1 MIIGEKIHSLEYEGE
16 EHEQLTD
23 VDVKELASALK
34 HPENKFHGP
43 LDLSNNVHLTDL
55 SGLYIS
61 EIFSTESG
69 ITELN
74 LSGNT
79 LLESKTGQFIGEA
92 LLANP
97 SYPISK
103 LTFKDVRL
111 EETGLYRLLE
121 AVNLNKHVQ
130 KLHVG
135 VISDYGLKALAE
147 LLRANRSLKKLTFQ
161 EDETKPW
168 GEEAKHAFCQML
180 KKHTELEAV
189 KFKSAKRPGSEEKA
203 NAEFKNEIEF
213 YTNKKLTEHKLSKKF
228 EQRHLDCDPQH
239 MFESILQ
246 LLEKK
251 KNQKKMPVR
260 KFFNNTVGTILN
272 DALFALKKKQSKEPE
287 NLEIFAKKGSIKFVA
302 MYLLENLPE

>member
-1 MIIGEKIHSLEYEGE
+1 LN
-16 EHEQLTD
+16 
-23 VDVKELASALK
+23 
-34 HPENKFHGP
+34 HPESKFHGP
-43 LDLSNNVHLTDL
+43 LDLSNNVQLTDL
-55 SGLYIS
+55 STLYLS
-61 EIFSTESG
+61 EIFSRPSG

-79 LLESKTGQFIGEA
+79 QLESKTGHFLGEA

-97 SYPISK
+97 TYPITR

-111 EETGLYRLLE
+111 ETTGLYRLLE
-121 AVNLNKHVQ
+121 AVNLNKHIQ
-130 KLHVG
+130 KLHLGIV
-135 VISDYGLKALAE
+135 SDYGLNTMAE
-147 LLRANRSLKKLTFQ
+147 LLKANSSLKKLTFQ

-168 GEEAKHAFCQML
+168 GDEAKHAFCKML
-180 KKHTELEAV
+180 KKHTELEGV
-189 KFKSAKRPGSEEKA
+189 KFKSAKRPDDEDP
-203 NAEFKNEIEF
+203 NAEFKHEIEF

-228 EQRHLDCDPQH
+228 DQRHLDCEPQH
-239 MFESILQ
+239 MFENMLQ

-260 KFFNNTVGTILN
+260 KFFNNTFGTILN

-287 NLEIFAKKGSIKFVA
+287 NLEIFSKKGSIKFVA